1 MWLDFNGTTEKTYAQ
16 DSYYS
21 FGGDWQNIPEGN
33 PNNKNFCA
41 NGLVSA
47 DRTVQP
53 ELEQVKYIYQ
63 NVGIEDAG
71 ILEGKVKISNK
82 YLFTNLNKFEA
93 SWELIEDGKPIQS
106 GIFTDTDMDIRP
118 VQDSTEE
125 VKTYGEKV
133 ITVPFKKPQLK
144 AGAEYF
150 VNISFKLKE
159 KASWAEKGHEVAHG
173 QLTVPFDVPAVK
185 TLNTASIENLDLS
198 EDQDSAVIKG
208 KDFTVTF
215 DKTAGTIK
223 DFTYK
228 GKKLLES
235 GPQPDFWRAPTD
247 SDLGFYS
254 ASEYDTW
261 RYAGADKAV
270 SNVTTKKI
278 NNGMVEITVDSKLPT
293 TTESSYHQKFIVY
306 GTGDIKITSTL
317 TPGAG
322 LPEIPVIGNSLTLP
336 KEFSNVTWYG
346 KGPDENYIDR
356 QSGYEIGIYKK
367 DVDDFFIDYIK
378 PQETGNRTDTRWVS
392 MTNSEGT
399 GLLAK
404 TDVPMEFSALYYT
417 AEELTNVMHSYMLGS
432 KDKITLRLNQRQM
445 GLGGDNSWGA
455 KPLPSYLNPSD
466 RTYEYTYTL
475 KPVSTADAGTSM
487 KESKIVLPDG
497 NSQEQ
502 PELKKGD
509 TVLYKNVY
517 YSVLDPAKKTAI
529 VTKGKDRKIKN
540 AIIQPQV
547 TINGIKC
554 KVIQIGSKAF
564 NGYKNLTKVTIG
576 KNVKTIGK
584 QAFMGSSKLK
594 NITLEKGAV
603 LNTIK
608 SGAFKNTSSKI
619 TVKAPGMNAKQRNT
633 ILKKMKKAGMGKK
646 SDIK

>member
-1 MWLDFNGTTEKTYAQ
+1 M
-16 DSYYS
+16 
-21 FGGDWQNIPEGN
+21 
-33 PNNKNFCA
+33 
-41 NGLVSA
+41 
-47 DRTVQP
+47 
-53 ELEQVKYIYQ
+53 
-63 NVGIEDAG
+63 
-71 ILEGKVKISNK
+71 
-82 YLFTNLNKFEA
+82 
-93 SWELIEDGKPIQS
+93 
-106 GIFTDTDMDIRP
+106 
-118 VQDSTEE
+118 
-125 VKTYGEKV
+125 
-133 ITVPFKKPQLK
+133 
-144 AGAEYF
+144 
-150 VNISFKLKE
+150 
-159 KASWAEKGHEVAHG
+159 
-173 QLTVPFDVPAVK
+173 PFDVPAVK

-517 YSVLDPAKKTAI
+517 YSVLDPAEKTAI

-554 KVIQIGSKAF
+554 KVIQIGNKAF

-576 KNVKTIGK
+576 KNVKNHWQTGIYGK
-584 QAFMGSSKLK
+584 
-594 NITLEKGAV
+594 
-603 LNTIK
+603 
-608 SGAFKNTSSKI
+608 
-619 TVKAPGMNAKQRNT
+619 
-633 ILKKMKKAGMGKK
+633 
-646 SDIK
+646 